1 VSIKVHLHK
10 THREFTNGRDIV
22 ETTGNNV
29 DECLKN
35 LVIQYPALKEAL
47 FEKKGKL
54 KNTIEVYINQESA
67 YPNELKKQTKDGDT
81 IHLILMIAGG

>member
-10 THREFTNGRDIV
+10 THRQFAGGKDV
-22 ETTGNNV
+22 VKTTGNNV

-35 LVIQYPALKEAL
+35 LVIQYPDLEKAL

-54 KNTIEVYINQESA
+54 KNTIEVYVNHKSA
-67 YPNELKKQTKDGDT
+67 YPNELKKEIKDGDI